1 MKKLSLI
8 IVAFLCSIATSLFA
22 ESSKDWSDN
31 YEDVVKKA
39 TKDGKYIF
47 VDFSGSDWCGYCIRL
62 EKEVLSKKAFKTY
75 AKKRLTLM
83 MVDFPRL
90 IKQSQ
95 KLKAQNRKLATRFKV
110 QGFPTVLILTPDGKE
125 VVGRTGYQTG
135 GAEKYVKDLD
145 NIINAYEQKKLKKQ
159 RVTWS
164 NDFEAVKTEAIRNHK
179 FILIDFVQSDSC
191 RYCMKLEKEVFNKEE
206 FFNYA
211 RDRFILMTVDFPL
224 YKKQSAQLKKQNRM
238 LADKY
243 KVAKFPT
250 ILVVSPD
257 GKNIVTRLGYEEGG
271 VEKYLAR
278 LNDFITDYMEDSKT
292 DKKSVSVK
300 PMKMKTVKELEEEEK
315 KAKEKSK
322 KKK

>member
-8 IVAFLCSIATSLFA
+8 FVAFVCSIATSLLA
-22 ESSKDWSDN
+22 GSTKDWSDN
-31 YEDVVKKA
+31 YDDVVKKA
-39 TKDGKYIF
+39 SKEGKYIF
-47 VDFSGSDWCGYCIRL
+47 IDFSGSDWCGYCIKL
-62 EKEVLSKKAFKTY
+62 EKEVLSKKVFKNY
-75 AKKRLTLM
+75 AKKRLALM
-83 MVDFPRL
+83 MVDFPRR
-90 IKQSQ
+90 IKQSE
-95 KLKAQNRKLATRFKV
+95 KLKIQNRKLASRFKV
-110 QGFPTVLILTPDGKE
+110 RGFPTVLILTSDGKE
-125 VVGRTGYQTG
+125 LVGKTGYQTG
-135 GAEKYVKDLD
+135 GAEKYVKSLD
-145 NIINAYEQKKLKKQ
+145 NIINAYEQKKLKTK

-164 NDFEAVKTEAIRNHK
+164 NDFEAVKKDAVRNHK

-191 RYCMKLEKEVFNKEE
+191 RYCMKLEKEVFNKQE

-211 RDRFILMTVDFPL
+211 RDRFALMSVDFPL
-224 YKKQSAQLKKQNRM
+224 YTKQSQQLKKQNRM

-278 LNDFITDYMEDSKT
+278 LNDFITAYMKDKKT

-300 PMKMKTVKELEEEEK
+300 PAKMKTVKELEETAK
-315 KAKEKSK
+315 KNKDKDK
-322 KKK
+322 K